1 MSFVKFEKKVV
12 WKCLRKLKVLPWER
26 TEVNWW
32 DVQQMVGPPPSCK
45 DPLACQVS
53 PKYVILT
60 PDNRVSRAAQISK
73 GKHYKERS
81 PKPLS
86 RPFMGRYPPPL
97 FANDFLIGKT
107 SPKGG
112 SGESGGGANKFV
124 AVFHFSFQQ
133 CWDDTAKPRVTS
145 ETETWE
151 KEVYK
156 SRPLSSCII
165 TFLKYFR
172 VYLLGLTWDPQL
184 GKPG

>member
-1 MSFVKFEKKVV
+1 MSFVKFEKKVA
-12 WKCLRKLKVLPWER
+12 WKCFWKLKVLPWER

-97 FANDFLIGKT
+97 FAANDFLIGKT

-112 SGESGGGANKFV
+112 SGGAGEGQTNLLQFFISLSNSAEMTRQSPELLLKRKHEKRKCTRV
-124 AVFHFSFQQ
+124 A
-133 CWDDTAKPRVTS
+133 
-145 ETETWE
+145 
-151 KEVYK
+151 
-156 SRPLSSCII
+156 LSPHVSSH
-165 TFLKYFR
+165 
-172 VYLLGLTWDPQL
+172 P
-184 GKPG
+184 